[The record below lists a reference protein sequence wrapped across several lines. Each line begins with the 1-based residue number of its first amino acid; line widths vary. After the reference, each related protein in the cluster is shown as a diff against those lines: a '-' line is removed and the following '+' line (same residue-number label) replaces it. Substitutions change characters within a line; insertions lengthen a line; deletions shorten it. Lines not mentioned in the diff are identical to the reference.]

1 MKVKDLFLS
10 GATIL
15 LSGFLLSGCIK
26 DSCKKLRTYSFYQPV
41 YKTTHEVK
49 AAIKSDAPKAIEN
62 PGKIFIRGDY
72 IFLNEVDKGIHII
85 NNKDPRSPQNVAFV
99 NIPGNVDMAVKG
111 NALYA
116 DLYTDLVTLDISDP
130 LSVQVKNYME
140 GVFPYRFY
148 ATGFDTTRIIV
159 DWVRRDTTLIENCNQ
174 AIPSVFYD
182 SYGLYMA
189 QANAGTNASAV
200 GMGGSMARFAL
211 ASDRMYTVS
220 TTDLNVFNISSS
232 FNPEYRKKIQ
242 LNNSMIETIFP
253 LRNNLFIGSMS
264 GMYIYNIDNPE
275 NPVLKGKFTH
285 VTSCDPVIA
294 DDNYA
299 YVTLRSGTQCQG
311 FTNQLEVLQLNKFT
325 DPLLLKTYSM
335 VNPHGLSKDG
345 NLLFI
350 CDGKAG
356 LKVYNATNP
365 NKLIEV
371 MHYPGIETYD
381 VIAYNKL
388 ALVVAKDGLYQFD
401 FSDDKNIHLVSKLT
415 ISRQ

>member
-1 MKVKDLFLS
+1 MKERRLLFVCV
-10 GATIL
+10 ATL

-26 DSCKKLRTYSFYQPV
+26 DNCKKLRTYSFYQPI
-41 YKTTHEVK
+41 YKTTAEIK
-49 AAIKSDAPKAIEN
+49 EGIKSDSPKDIEN
-62 PGKIFIRGDY
+62 PGKIFFRGNY

-85 NNKDPRSPQNVAFV
+85 NNEDPHSPRNIAFV
-99 NIPGNVDMAVKG
+99 NIPGNVDLAVKG
-111 NALYA
+111 DAMYA

-130 LSVQVKNYME
+130 LNVRVKKYLE

-148 ATGFDTTRIIV
+148 ASGFDTSRMIV
-159 DWVRRDTTLIENCNQ
+159 DWVIRDTTVITDC
-174 AIPSVFYD
+174 SVSSPYVSYD
-182 SYGLYMA
+182 YMA
-189 QANAGTNASAV
+189 QTDAGTSTSQA
-200 GMGGSMARFAL
+200 GMGGSMALFAITG
-211 ASDRMYTVS
+211 DQMYTVS
-220 TTDLNVFNISSS
+220 TSDLNVFNISSA
-232 FNPEYRKKIQ
+232 FNPEYRQKVQ
-242 LNNSMIETIFP
+242 LNNAQIETIFP
-253 LRNNLFIGSMS
+253 FRNQLFIGSMS

-275 NPVLKGKFTH
+275 SPVLKGQFAH

-294 DDNYA
+294 DESYA

-311 FTNQLEVLQLNKFT
+311 FTNQLEVLQWNENT

-335 VNPHGLSKDG
+335 VNPHGLSKSG

-356 LKVYNATNP
+356 LKVYDASVPKN
-365 NKLIEV
+365 LVEI

-388 ALVVAKDGLYQFD
+388 ALVVARDGLYQFD
-401 FSDDKNIHLVSKLT
+401 FSDVKNIHLISKLT